1 MVQEH
6 LTNIATLANEAS
18 AQIASVTAQ
27 VEQIRADY
35 DAAYIRINAALDAAF
50 EALDKWE
57 RA

>member
-18 AQIASVTAQ
+18 AQIASVIAQ

-35 DAAYIRINAALDAAF
+35 DAAYIRINAALEAAL
-50 EALDKWE
+50 EALNKWE
-57 RA
+57 RM

>member
-18 AQIASVTAQ
+18 AQIASVIAQ